1 VLIVSLARVCFVSS
15 DEKPENLAT
24 AETILEEVLRE
35 LEPRDATHRVE
46 LQQLRWM
53 RLNALKKMNA
63 PQEKLQDGKRHLIA
77 SRLVIHFVS
86 A

>member
-1 VLIVSLARVCFVSS
+1 MLIVSLARVCFVSS

-35 LEPRDATHRVE
+35 QPRDATHRVE

-77 SRLVIHFVS
+77 SRLVIYFVS